1 MGLTYVKMPEKYHL
15 CSFSPHLVSLIV
27 MLLPTYGG
35 LVLLLF
41 LSVNDAE
48 QSDGDVV
55 LVLML
60 ADLLQ
65 FICLLLLFS
74 DVAF

>member
-1 MGLTYVKMPEKYHL
+1 
-15 CSFSPHLVSLIV
+15 

-48 QSDGDVV
+48 KSDGDVV